1 MEFGLAFSYPF
12 KDPDWIKKIVLIA
25 LVGLIPIIG
34 QLVVLG
40 WGIEITRRVIRREPV
55 VLPDINFGAQ
65 LGDGFKAAVVSLVYS
80 IPLIILIVPIQVI
93 VPILATNSNMDQ
105 NTAGI
110 ISLVIS
116 VCCGGLAL
124 IYGIAMGFTL
134 PAAFGNLAAK
144 GGIGDGLRFGEVIGL
159 VRAGLVPYL
168 IVILAGIIGGFIA
181 PLGAIA
187 CGIGALLTT
196 VYVNAMMA
204 HMMGQA
210 YNQAT
215 APKM

>member
-40 WGIEITRRVIRREPV
+40 WGLEITRRVIRHEPIM
-55 VLPDINFGAQ
+55 LPEINFGAQ

-80 IPLIILIVPIQVI
+80 IPIFILVVPIQVI
-93 VPILATNSNMDQ
+93 VPLIASSNMDQ

-116 VCCGGLAL
+116 LCCGGLTF
-124 IYGIAMGFTL
+124 IYAILMAFAI
-134 PAAFGNLAAK
+134 PAAIGNLAAK
-144 GGIGDGLRFGEVIGL
+144 GGIGDGLRFGEVFGL
-159 VRAGLVPYL
+159 VRAGLMPYL
-168 IVILAGIIGGFIA
+168 LVILAGIIGSFIS

-187 CGIGALLTT
+187 CGIGVLLTT

-210 YNQAT
+210 YNQAV